1 MVRRMSYIGTWDT
14 LWSEE
19 WVTSGPGIY
28 CGEKNELH
36 RDLGYTVVRRMSYIG
51 TWELVSWCF
60 EPSQPQRI
68 TSGLMGLGIY
78 CGEKNE
84 LHRDLGYTVVRR
96 MSFGEAGVDQI
107 RGNRRNNQE
116 GFEME

>member
-1 MVRRMSYIGTWDT
+1 M
-14 LWSEE
+14 
-19 WVTSGPGIY
+19 
-28 CGEKNELH
+28 
-36 RDLGYTVVRRMSYIG
+36 VRRMSYIG

-107 RGNRRNNQE
+107 RGNQRNNQE